1 MRRNDE
7 REIQMESR
15 DLKDVQSIIDIV
27 CDIEKMGRQLNWMM
41 ERLPLDSLKQ
51 TLETLEDI
59 AVRADEN
66 QDIELLK
73 INFLSDHAGV

>member
-41 ERLPLDSLKQ
+41 ERQLK
-51 TLETLEDI
+51 
-59 AVRADEN
+59 ADARN
-66 QDIELLK
+66 TRGYCGK
-73 INFLSDHAGV
+73 SR